1 VVAQRL
7 GLNRTDLRGLDWL
20 FEAPM
25 TVGQLAEATA
35 LSSAAT
41 TALVDR
47 LEQKGFVR
55 RVRDDVDRRRVLVEI
70 TGAAIER
77 GRELYGP
84 LVEDGGRL
92 LGRFTEAELT
102 LIQSYLDASR
112 ELTDRHRQRIQERVR
127 QS

>member
-20 FEAPM
+20 FEGRM

-55 RVRDDVDRRRVLVEI
+55 RVRDDVDRRRVLVEV
-70 TGAAIER
+70 TEAAIER
-77 GRELYGP
+77 GGELYGP
-84 LVEDGGRL
+84 LVEDGGSL

-102 LIQSYLDASR
+102 LIRSYLDASR

>member
-1 VVAQRL
+1 
-7 GLNRTDLRGLDWL
+7 
-20 FEAPM
+20 M

-55 RVRDDVDRRRVLVEI
+55 RVRDDVDRRRVLVEV
-70 TGAAIER
+70 TEAAIER

-92 LGRFTEAELT
+92 LGRFTEAELS

-127 QS
+127 RS